1 MKIPLF
7 IKNKINQIEVKK
19 QKHQGGG
26 ILEEYSL
33 AKRQRQGELGGF
45 TAPLTESNTHK
56 TKFLDLCTRKFYLL
70 CISQAQ
76 FALIVFLSSDYIVHE
91 SGNGAI
97 KQCILKAK
105 LPPFCT
111 PFASFKRHFAIKTSD
126 GGVSRYHLSTR
137 FHTLCC
143 SFYCFLGH
151 ITRRHLTSVSIAYIC
166 TIEII

>member
-1 MKIPLF
+1 M
-7 IKNKINQIEVKK
+7 
-19 QKHQGGG
+19 
-26 ILEEYSL
+26 
-33 AKRQRQGELGGF
+33 
-45 TAPLTESNTHK
+45 
-56 TKFLDLCTRKFYLL
+56 L

-91 SGNGAI
+91 SGNRAI

-111 PFASFKRHFAIKTSD
+111 PFAPFKRHFAIKTSD

-137 FHTLCC
+137 FNTLCC

-166 TIEII
+166 TIEIIYKMQHTTYTVGCIHISILVIGIYLLFSMSCCSTCNSNAINLHNMGT